1 MRRGLLLQRV
11 PAGVHPCWQ
20 RGPRSLQRGGFRALW
35 GRLGGAARR
44 RGLQTFV
51 GTALHADDHDRCI
64 RVAGAGSLLSMY
76 AHPGPWTTSWVMTV
90 RW

>member
-44 RGLQTFV
+44 PGLQTCV
-51 GTALHADDHDRCI
+51 CTALQIGDRTLCMLALAAAY
-64 RVAGAGSLLSMY
+64 VFKDC
-76 AHPGPWTTSWVMTV
+76 
-90 RW
+90 

>member
-44 RGLQTFV
+44 PGLQTFV
-51 GTALHADDHDRCI
+51 CAALQSGDRTLCMLALAAAY
-64 RVAGAGSLLSMY
+64 VCKDC
-76 AHPGPWTTSWVMTV
+76 
-90 RW
+90 